1 MAKKKSAAK
10 KAAPEKSLLDKIAE
24 QAGHLAGELSV
35 KKDHLVEMA
44 SDAIA
49 SVKSTLKNI
58 GAKKPAA
65 ASKKKTAVK
74 KTVKKKA
81 AVVTKKVKK
90 AVAKKAA
97 PVKKTIKKVAKK
109 ATAKK

>member
-1 MAKKKSAAK
+1 MAKKKNAAK

-49 SVKSTLKNI
+49 SVKSTLQNI
-58 GAKKPAA
+58 GAKKTAA
-65 ASKKKTAVK
+65 ASKKK
-74 KTVKKKA
+74 A
-81 AVVTKKVKK
+81 AVKK
-90 AVAKKAA
+90 AVKKKAA

-109 ATAKK
+109 TTAKK